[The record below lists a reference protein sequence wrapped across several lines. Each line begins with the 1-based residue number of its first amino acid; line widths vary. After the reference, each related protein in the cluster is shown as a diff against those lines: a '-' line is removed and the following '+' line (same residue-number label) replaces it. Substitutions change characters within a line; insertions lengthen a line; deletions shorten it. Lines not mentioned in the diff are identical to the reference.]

1 MREASAKLH
10 ALLTL
15 WNKQRRNR
23 PLPSRLDFTP
33 MDLRPWI
40 GNIALVDIRIN
51 DGAVFRLC
59 GTNLF
64 PRFGGER
71 TGQRVAELD
80 DDIGGAFRF
89 AIQQVL
95 HTRRPFLAMHDG
107 SGSRPRQF
115 LELCMPLSDTGLHI
129 GTLMFASYPVNQP
142 IANAP
147 AMRLEGW
154 THCDISTV
162 TPTAA
167 LS

>member
-10 ALLTL
+10 ALLTF

-40 GNIALVDIRIN
+40 GNITLVDIRIN

-64 PRFGGER
+64 SRFGGER

-80 DDIGGAFRF
+80 EDTGASFRF
-89 AIQQVL
+89 AIQLVL
-95 HTRRPFLAMHDG
+95 NTRRPFLAVHDG
-107 SGSRPRQF
+107 KGNRRRQF

-129 GTLMFASYPVNQP
+129 GTLMFASYPVNAP
-142 IANAP
+142 LADAP
-147 AMRLEGW
+147 AMRLEDW
-154 THCDISTV
+154 THCDVSTV
-162 TPTAA
+162 TPTDAR
-167 LS
+167 S